1 MTITL
6 LSLIVLYTT
15 FEYDKTT
22 PVLNFF
28 SNLLTGFNNISIDLI
43 IYQIAQSIS
52 VEVTSNSCFGYEF
65 TLSITTAFNNAL
77 LSFIASIGSYSS
89 DLDLNFTETGGLILG
104 CLISFILVGFD
115 DITNDMYNK
124 TIGSYLWF
132 VLGLIEGFSFLLR
145 SMSLSIR
152 LSANTLA
159 GHILLSILTI
169 SSIILIE
176 WSTQKLS
183 QIIIVISIIILL
195 AVQIM
200 ELMIVLIQFYV
211 WLVLS
216 ITYGSTLN

>member
-124 TIGSYLWF
+124 TIGSYL
-132 VLGLIEGFSFLLR
+132 
-145 SMSLSIR
+145 
-152 LSANTLA
+152 
-159 GHILLSILTI
+159 
-169 SSIILIE
+169 
-176 WSTQKLS
+176 
-183 QIIIVISIIILL
+183 
-195 AVQIM
+195 
-200 ELMIVLIQFYV
+200 
-211 WLVLS
+211 
-216 ITYGSTLN
+216 